1 MSDNVRKLSPA
12 NRIPIII
19 KGIKDGKSFGQIAKE
34 CGVNERTIYRDRES
48 IPFQNFFNVLID
60 GYLGQLKQL
69 ETGDDKQRNS
79 ALYHKGMLVRAM
91 LKGVIPTKIESKI
104 EATGDL
110 NFVLETW
117 RPEPEEED
125 PVDA

>member
-12 NRIPIII
+12 HRIPIII

-91 LKGVIPTKIESKI
+91 LKGVIPTKIQAEVTSTSPIILFDPSTAIK
-104 EATGDL
+104 TLKDKD
-110 NFVLETW
+110 
-117 RPEPEEED
+117 EE
-125 PVDA
+125 